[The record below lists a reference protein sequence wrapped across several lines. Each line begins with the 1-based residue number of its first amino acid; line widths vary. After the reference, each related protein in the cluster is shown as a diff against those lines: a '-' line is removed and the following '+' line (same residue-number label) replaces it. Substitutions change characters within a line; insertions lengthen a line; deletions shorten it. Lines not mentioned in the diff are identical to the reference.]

1 MIFSKSLGRGETE
14 QLQGFMEVRP
24 VIPESI
30 GDTVLARQPQEE
42 KNQVSQDGQ
51 NHGRVAPMS
60 ATGIFSH
67 RDIPHIVD
75 AIFDGPMTSP

>member
-1 MIFSKSLGRGETE
+1 MTE
-14 QLQGFMEVRP
+14 ELQGFIEACP

-30 GDTVLARQPQEE
+30 GDTVPARQPQEG

-51 NHGRVAPMS
+51 NHRRVAPMG

-67 RDIPHIVD
+67 RDILHIVD
-75 AIFDGPMTSP
+75 AIFDGPMISP